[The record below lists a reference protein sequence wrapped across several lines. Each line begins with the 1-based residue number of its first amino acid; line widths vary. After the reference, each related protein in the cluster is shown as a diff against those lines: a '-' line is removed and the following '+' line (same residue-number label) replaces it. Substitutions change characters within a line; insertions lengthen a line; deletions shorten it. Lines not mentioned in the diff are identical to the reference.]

1 MSNAALHRAVIRV
14 IALNGF
20 TEKEKTKKKKAL
32 YFFQSKIGL
41 VSFKTRRFIYLR
53 RERGVRN
60 QVGGLQWR
68 SSVIFIPIPR
78 LVNHLCTFPLAF
90 DSEPRSQARIRPRNN
105 KLTSCSGIVSVQI
118 RGGGS
123 RATGPLGH
131 PRDRPPPKPLTAQRW
146 DRRRGL

>member
-20 TEKEKTKKKKAL
+20 TEKEKGAL
-32 YFFQSKIGL
+32 FFQSKIGL